1 MNDLL
6 DFIAELKEL
15 QHLYKTG
22 DLRDFD
28 FQTKITQREHEVAK
42 FESAMEEQHDLFFG
56 GTPFKMSNEV

>member
-6 DFIAELKEL
+6 DYLAELKEL
-15 QHLYKTG
+15 QRLYQTG

-28 FQTKITQREHEVAK
+28 FQTKITQRENEVDK

-56 GTPFKMSNEV
+56 GTPFKSS